1 MIVDK
6 LLYEIGIDT
15 KGVQEGL
22 NSLQS
27 AATKIDNEFN
37 GMASRW
43 GGVIQGVI
51 SNVIAPVAGAFAIGK
66 IVNSYMSDVSEVATL
81 TGAYNQKLDEWR
93 IKRAQLARVTKED
106 IELYKQYK
114 EAMTGFNI
122 AIADVSAKL
131 MRSFA
136 PVMKLAVNGLQDF
149 TKWINRNQDNITR
162 FLLVLSGVLTGV
174 FLPAILKTSA
184 ALLMSP
190 LTWLIGALGV
200 LVLVF
205 DDLTTYIRG
214 GKSAFGDFWAI
225 FGTGPE
231 IMQKLNKAF
240 EGFKQII
247 SIIWKPLAI
256 VIGLFAGFK
265 IAAVMAGMFTK
276 SLLAIKGAMT
286 AIAAHPIMAMLVALV
301 SLILWISD
309 AFERAGGDWQKT
321 FELMGQDVIDF
332 LNIFGGL
339 GDLILSVFEPVKDL
353 LSSLGGIITGVLST
367 LANIGQ
373 LLWSYLTG
381 GSEEAKAKIVDAIE
395 GSIKHAFESL
405 VKFAN
410 NLIPAFLNLISAI
423 GSGLS
428 SLGDLVL
435 QGLTAAFSFAFDVI
449 IKGLQFV
456 LDAILGVFR
465 GLSYAIGRLIE
476 GVSNLLG
483 SIATSIAGAFSALF
497 SGLLS
502 IISGITSD
510 IANLFSGI
518 SSAVIELSNL
528 LGSIATSI
536 AGAFSALFSGL
547 LSIISGITSDIANL
561 FSGISSAVIEFASN
575 AYSYFTSAFDSL
587 SNAIT
592 AITNTIANSFTAAYE
607 SIKAIVL
614 SLVASIT
621 DGLKSLQA
629 FASGLWQGIQD
640 AIKETAEAIGSFF
653 GNIWSSINSVIELC
667 TQSAKAIFKLFSNPF
682 ETLKGMANSIGKLVS
697 GAFDSIKQT
706 AGNVVDWI
714 SSAWNKLPE
723 SIKTIVPIDWLLEKF
738 NQVKGQISGLI
749 DSFLGLGSKIAQV
762 FNNVTTA
769 ITSAF
774 DAGLQSAMEFF
785 NSVLSFFTDI
795 PNKIA
800 AAFDISGLIDGAKDK
815 LKGLAGGAMDGVK
828 SFFGFGDTKEEQE
841 QTTKAANQTIQSTL
855 QTINTGLTTN
865 NQTIAAAPVTANTSS
880 ITNST
885 YNNDNSRR
893 ANTNQ
898 INNTVNIN
906 VPNGADARGIV
917 REAEK
922 SFNNLNASNNYVM
935 ASEYGN
941 FNT

>member
-15 KGVQEGL
+15 KGVKEGL

-27 AATKIDNEFN
+27 AATKIDDEFN

-81 TGAYNQKLDEWR
+81 TGAYCQKLDEWR

-106 IELYKQYK
+106 IALYKQYK

-122 AIADVSAKL
+122 AVADVSAKL
-131 MRSFA
+131 VRTFA

-200 LVLVF
+200 LVLIF

-256 VIGLFAGFK
+256 VIGAFAGFK
-265 IAAVMAGMFTK
+265 IALVMVDMFTK
-276 SLLAIKGAMT
+276 GLLAVKAAMS
-286 AIAAHPIMAMLVALV
+286 AIAAHPIMAMLFALV

-353 LSSLGGIITGVLST
+353 FSSLGGIITGVLST
-367 LANIGQ
+367 IANLGQ

-395 GSIKHAFESL
+395 GSVKHAFESL
-405 VKFAN
+405 VNFAN
-410 NLIPAFLNLISAI
+410 SLIPAFLNLISAI

-449 IKGLQFV
+449 VKGLQFV

-483 SIATSIAGAFSALF
+483 SIATSIAGAFSLVF
-497 SGLLS
+497 NGLLS
-502 IISGITSD
+502 IITGITSD
-510 IANLFSGI
+510 IASLFSGI
-518 SSAVIELSNL
+518 A
-528 LGSIATSI
+528 
-536 AGAFSALFSGL
+536 
-547 LSIISGITSDIANL
+547 
-561 FSGISSAVIEFASN
+561 SAVIEFASN

-592 AITNTIANSFTAAYE
+592 VITNTIANSFTAAYE
-607 SIKAIVL
+607 AVKAIVL
-614 SLVASIT
+614 SLVAFIG
-621 DGLKSLQA
+621 DGFKSLQA
-629 FASGLWQGIQD
+629 FASGLWHGIQE
-640 AIKETAEAIGSFF
+640 AIKETAETIGSFF
-653 GNIWSSINSVIELC
+653 
-667 TQSAKAIFKLFSNPF
+667 SAPF
-682 ETLKGMANSIGKLVS
+682 EKLKGMANSVSKLVS
-697 GAFDSIKQT
+697 GAFNSIKQT

-723 SIKTIVPIDWLLEKF
+723 SIKNIVPIDWLLEKF

-762 FNNVTTA
+762 FNSVTTA

-785 NSVLSFFTDI
+785 NSVLSFFAEI
-795 PNKIA
+795 PSKIA

-841 QTTKAANQTIQSTL
+841 QTTKAANQAIQSTV

>member
-518 SSAVIELSNL
+518 SSAVIE
-528 LGSIATSI
+528 
-536 AGAFSALFSGL
+536 
-547 LSIISGITSDIANL
+547 
-561 FSGISSAVIEFASN
+561 FASN

>member
-106 IELYKQYK
+106 IALYKQYK

-122 AIADVSAKL
+122 AVADVSAKL
-131 MRSFA
+131 VRTFA

-200 LVLVF
+200 LVLIF

-256 VIGLFAGFK
+256 VIGAFAGFK
-265 IAAVMAGMFTK
+265 IALVMVDMFTK
-276 SLLAIKGAMT
+276 GLLAVKAAMT
-286 AIAAHPIMAMLVALV
+286 AIAAHPIMAMLFALV

-353 LSSLGGIITGVLST
+353 FSSLGGIITGVLST
-367 LANIGQ
+367 IANLGQ

-405 VKFAN
+405 VNFAN

-449 IKGLQFV
+449 VKGLQFV

-483 SIATSIAGAFSALF
+483 SIATSIAGAFSSVF
-497 SGLLS
+497 NGLLS
-502 IISGITSD
+502 IITGITSD
-510 IANLFSGI
+510 ITNLFNGI
-518 SSAVIELSNL
+518 A
-528 LGSIATSI
+528 
-536 AGAFSALFSGL
+536 
-547 LSIISGITSDIANL
+547 
-561 FSGISSAVIEFASN
+561 SAVIEFASN

-607 SIKAIVL
+607 LVKTVAS
-614 SLVASIT
+614 SLVTSFV
-621 DGLKSLQA
+621 DGFKSLQA
-629 FASGLWQGIQD
+629 FAAGLWQGIQE
-640 AIKETAEAIGSFF
+640 AIKETAEAISSFF
-653 GNIWSSINSVIELC
+653 
-667 TQSAKAIFKLFSNPF
+667 SAPF
-682 ETLKGMANSIGKLVS
+682 EKLKGMANSVSKLVS
-697 GAFDSIKQT
+697 GAFNSIKQT

-723 SIKTIVPIDWLLEKF
+723 SIKNIVPIDWLLEKF
-738 NQVKGQISGLI
+738 NQVKGQISSLI

-762 FNNVTTA
+762 FNSVTTA

-785 NSVLSFFTDI
+785 NSVLSFFAEI
-795 PNKIA
+795 PSKIA

-841 QTTKAANQTIQSTL
+841 QTTKAANQAIQSTV

>member
-15 KGVQEGL
+15 KGVKEGL

-27 AATKIDNEFN
+27 AATKIDDEFN

-81 TGAYNQKLDEWR
+81 TGAYCQKLDEWR

-106 IELYKQYK
+106 IALYKQYK

-122 AIADVSAKL
+122 AVADVSAKL
-131 MRSFA
+131 VRTFA

-200 LVLVF
+200 LVLIF

-247 SIIWKPLAI
+247 SILWKPLAI
-256 VIGLFAGFK
+256 VIGAFAGFK
-265 IAAVMAGMFTK
+265 IALVMVDMFTK
-276 SLLAIKGAMT
+276 GLLAVKAAMT
-286 AIAAHPIMAMLVALV
+286 AIAAHPIMAMLFALV

-353 LSSLGGIITGVLST
+353 FSSLGGIITGVLST
-367 LANIGQ
+367 IANLGQ

-395 GSIKHAFESL
+395 GSVKHAFESL
-405 VKFAN
+405 VNFAN

-449 IKGLQFV
+449 VKGLQFV

-483 SIATSIAGAFSALF
+483 SIATSIAGAFSLVF
-497 SGLLS
+497 NGLLS
-502 IISGITSD
+502 IITGITSD
-510 IANLFSGI
+510 IASLFSGI
-518 SSAVIELSNL
+518 A
-528 LGSIATSI
+528 
-536 AGAFSALFSGL
+536 
-547 LSIISGITSDIANL
+547 
-561 FSGISSAVIEFASN
+561 SAVIEFASN

-607 SIKAIVL
+607 SVKAIVL
-614 SLVASIT
+614 SLVTSIGE
-621 DGLKSLQA
+621 GLKSLQA
-629 FASGLWQGIQD
+629 FASGLWQSIQD
-640 AIKETAEAIGSFF
+640 AIKETAETIGSFF
-653 GNIWSSINSVIELC
+653 
-667 TQSAKAIFKLFSNPF
+667 SAPF
-682 ETLKGMANSIGKLVS
+682 ETLKGMANSVSKLVS

-723 SIKTIVPIDWLLEKF
+723 SIKNIVPIDWLLEKF
-738 NQVKGQISGLI
+738 NQIKGQISGLI
-749 DSFLGLGSKIAQV
+749 DSFLSLGSKIAQV
-762 FNNVTTA
+762 FNSVTTA

-785 NSVLSFFTDI
+785 NSVLSFFAEI
-795 PNKIA
+795 PSKIA

-841 QTTKAANQTIQSTL
+841 QTTKAANQAIQSTV

>member
-15 KGVQEGL
+15 KGVKEGL

-27 AATKIDNEFN
+27 AATKIDDEFN

-81 TGAYNQKLDEWR
+81 TGAYCQKLDEWR

-106 IELYKQYK
+106 IALYKQYK

-122 AIADVSAKL
+122 AVADVSAKL
-131 MRSFA
+131 VRTFA

-162 FLLVLSGVLTGV
+162 FLLVVSGVLTGV

-256 VIGLFAGFK
+256 VIGAFAGFK
-265 IAAVMAGMFTK
+265 IALVMVDMFTK
-276 SLLAIKGAMT
+276 GLLAVKAAMT
-286 AIAAHPIMAMLVALV
+286 AIAAHPIMAMLFALV

-353 LSSLGGIITGVLST
+353 FSSLGGIITGVLST
-367 LANIGQ
+367 IANLGQ

-405 VKFAN
+405 VNFAN
-410 NLIPAFLNLISAI
+410 SLIPAFLNLISAI

-449 IKGLQFV
+449 VKGLQFV

-465 GLSYAIGRLIE
+465 GLSHAIGRLIE

-483 SIATSIAGAFSALF
+483 SIATSIAEAFSSVF
-497 SGLLS
+497 NGLLS
-502 IISGITSD
+502 IISGITGE
-510 IANLFSGI
+510 ITGLFSGI
-518 SSAVIELSNL
+518 A
-528 LGSIATSI
+528 
-536 AGAFSALFSGL
+536 
-547 LSIISGITSDIANL
+547 
-561 FSGISSAVIEFASN
+561 SAVIEFASN

-592 AITNTIANSFTAAYE
+592 AITSTIANSFTAAYE
-607 SIKAIVL
+607 LVKT
-614 SLVASIT
+614 VASSLIT
-621 DGLKSLQA
+621 SFVDGFKSLQA
-629 FASGLWQGIQD
+629 FASGLWHGIQE
-640 AIKETAEAIGSFF
+640 AIKETAETISSFF
-653 GNIWSSINSVIELC
+653 
-667 TQSAKAIFKLFSNPF
+667 SAPF
-682 ETLKGMANSIGKLVS
+682 ETLKGMATSVSKLVS

-723 SIKTIVPIDWLLEKF
+723 SFKKIVPIDWLLEKF
-738 NQVKGQISGLI
+738 NQLKSQIGSLV
-749 DSFLGLGSKIAQV
+749 DSFLGLGDKIAQV
-762 FNNVTTA
+762 FNSVTTA

-785 NSVLSFFTDI
+785 NSVLSFFAEI
-795 PNKIA
+795 PSKIA

-841 QTTKAANQTIQSTL
+841 QTTKAANQAIQSTV

-885 YNNDNSRR
+885 YNNDNSKR

>member
-43 GGVIQGVI
+43 GGVIQGVL
-51 SNVIAPVAGAFAIGK
+51 SNVIAPIAGAFAIGK

-205 DDLTTYIRG
+205 DDLTTYIKG

-276 SLLAIKGAMT
+276 GLLAIKAAMT

-353 LSSLGGIITGVLST
+353 LSSLGGIITGVLSA

-373 LLWSYLTG
+373 LFWSYLTG

-405 VKFAN
+405 VSFAN

-423 GSGLS
+423 ASGLS

-449 IKGLQFV
+449 VKGLQFV

-483 SIATSIAGAFSALF
+483 SIATSIAGAFSAVF
-497 SGLLS
+497 DALLS
-502 IISGITSD
+502 IVSGITSD
-510 IANLFSGI
+510 ITSLFSGI
-518 SSAVIELSNL
+518 SSAVSEL
-528 LGSIATSI
+528 
-536 AGAFSALFSGL
+536 
-547 LSIISGITSDIANL
+547 ANN
-561 FSGISSAVIEFASN
+561 V
-575 AYSYFTSAFDSL
+575 YSFFTSAFDSL

-607 SIKAIVL
+607 SVKAIVL
-614 SLVASIT
+614 NLVASIT

-640 AIKETAEAIGSFF
+640 AVKGTVETIGSFF
-653 GNIWSSINSVIELC
+653 SNIWSSISSVIDLC
-667 TQSAKAIFKLFSNPF
+667 AQSAKAIFKLFSNPF
-682 ETLKGMANSIGKLVS
+682 ETLKGVANSISKLVS
-697 GAFDSIKQT
+697 SVFDSIKQT

-723 SIKTIVPIDWLLEKF
+723 SIKNIIPVDWLLEKF
-738 NQVKGQISGLI
+738 NQVKGQISSLI
-749 DSFLGLGSKIAQV
+749 DSFLGLGNKIAQV
-762 FNNVTTA
+762 FNSVTTA

-785 NSVLSFFTDI
+785 NSVLAFFAEI
-795 PNKIA
+795 PSKIA
-800 AAFDISGLIDGAKDK
+800 AAFDISGLIDGAKEK

-841 QTTKAANQTIQSTL
+841 QTTKAANQAIQSTV

-865 NQTIAAAPVTANTSS
+865 NQTIAAAPVTANTSN

-885 YNNDNSRR
+885 YNNDNSKR
-893 ANTNQ
+893 ANTSQ

-922 SFNNLNASNNYVM
+922 SFNNFNTSNNYVM

>member
-15 KGVQEGL
+15 KGVKEGL

-27 AATKIDNEFN
+27 AATKIDDEFN

-81 TGAYNQKLDEWR
+81 TGAYCQKLDEWR

-106 IELYKQYK
+106 IALYKQYK

-122 AIADVSAKL
+122 AVADVSAKL
-131 MRSFA
+131 VRTFA

-162 FLLVLSGVLTGV
+162 FLLVVSGVLTGV

-200 LVLVF
+200 LVLIF

-231 IMQKLNKAF
+231 IMKKLNKAF

-256 VIGLFAGFK
+256 VIGAFAGFK
-265 IAAVMAGMFTK
+265 IALVMVDMFTK
-276 SLLAIKGAMT
+276 GLLAVKAAMT
-286 AIAAHPIMAMLVALV
+286 AIAAHPIMAMLFALV

-353 LSSLGGIITGVLST
+353 FSSLGGIITGVLST
-367 LANIGQ
+367 IANLGQ

-405 VKFAN
+405 VNFAN
-410 NLIPAFLNLISAI
+410 SLIPAFLNLISAI

-449 IKGLQFV
+449 VKGLQFV

-483 SIATSIAGAFSALF
+483 SIATSIARAFSLVF
-497 SGLLS
+497 NGLLS
-502 IISGITSD
+502 IITGITSD
-510 IANLFSGI
+510 IANLFNGI
-518 SSAVIELSNL
+518 A
-528 LGSIATSI
+528 
-536 AGAFSALFSGL
+536 
-547 LSIISGITSDIANL
+547 
-561 FSGISSAVIEFASN
+561 SAVIEFASN

-607 SIKAIVL
+607 SVKAIVL
-614 SLVASIT
+614 SLVAFIG
-621 DGLKSLQA
+621 DGFKSLQA
-629 FASGLWQGIQD
+629 FASSLWQGIQD
-640 AIKETAEAIGSFF
+640 AIKGTAKTIGSFF
-653 GNIWSSINSVIELC
+653 
-667 TQSAKAIFKLFSNPF
+667 SAPF
-682 ETLKGMANSIGKLVS
+682 ETLKGMANSVSKLVS

-723 SIKTIVPIDWLLEKF
+723 SIKNIVPIDWLLEKF

-762 FNNVTTA
+762 FNSVTTA

-785 NSVLSFFTDI
+785 NSVLSFFAEI
-795 PNKIA
+795 PSKIA

-841 QTTKAANQTIQSTL
+841 QTTKAANQAIQSTV

-941 FNT
+941 FNTQR

>member
-15 KGVQEGL
+15 KGVKEGL

-27 AATKIDNEFN
+27 AATKIDDEFN

-81 TGAYNQKLDEWR
+81 TGAYCQKLDEWR

-106 IELYKQYK
+106 IALYKQYK

-122 AIADVSAKL
+122 AVADVSAKL
-131 MRSFA
+131 VRTFA

-214 GKSAFGDFWAI
+214 GKSAFSDFWAI

-256 VIGLFAGFK
+256 VMGAFAGFK
-265 IAAVMAGMFTK
+265 IALVMVDMFTK
-276 SLLAIKGAMT
+276 GLLAVKAAMT
-286 AIAAHPIMAMLVALV
+286 AIAAHPIMAMLFALV

-353 LSSLGGIITGVLST
+353 FSSLGGIITGVLSAI
-367 LANIGQ
+367 ANIGK
-373 LLWSYLTG
+373 LFWSYLTG

-395 GSIKHAFESL
+395 GSVKHAFESL
-405 VKFAN
+405 VNFAN
-410 NLIPAFLNLISAI
+410 SLIPAFLNLISAI

-449 IKGLQFV
+449 VKGLQFV

-483 SIATSIAGAFSALF
+483 SIATSIAGAFSSVF
-497 SGLLS
+497 NGLLS
-502 IISGITSD
+502 IITGITSD
-510 IANLFSGI
+510 IASLFSGI
-518 SSAVIELSNL
+518 A
-528 LGSIATSI
+528 
-536 AGAFSALFSGL
+536 
-547 LSIISGITSDIANL
+547 
-561 FSGISSAVIEFASN
+561 SAVIEFASN
-575 AYSYFTSAFDSL
+575 AYSYFTSVFDSL

-592 AITNTIANSFTAAYE
+592 AITNTIANSFTVAYK
-607 SIKAIVL
+607 SVKAIVL
-614 SLVASIT
+614 SLVTSI
-621 DGLKSLQA
+621 GEGFKSLQA
-629 FASGLWQGIQD
+629 FASGLWHGIQE
-640 AIKETAEAIGSFF
+640 AIKETAKTIGSFF
-653 GNIWSSINSVIELC
+653 
-667 TQSAKAIFKLFSNPF
+667 SAPF
-682 ETLKGMANSIGKLVS
+682 EKLKGMANSVSKLVS
-697 GAFDSIKQT
+697 GAFNSIKQT

-723 SIKTIVPIDWLLEKF
+723 SIKNIVPIDWLLEKF
-738 NQVKGQISGLI
+738 NQVKGQISSLI

-762 FNNVTTA
+762 FNSVTTA

-785 NSVLSFFTDI
+785 NSVLSFFAEI
-795 PNKIA
+795 PSKIA

-841 QTTKAANQTIQSTL
+841 QTTKAANQAIQSTV

-885 YNNDNSRR
+885 YNNDNSKR

>member
-106 IELYKQYK
+106 IALYKQYK

-122 AIADVSAKL
+122 AVADVSAKL
-131 MRSFA
+131 VRTFA

-200 LVLVF
+200 LVLIF

-256 VIGLFAGFK
+256 VIGAFAGFK
-265 IAAVMAGMFTK
+265 IALVMVDMFTK
-276 SLLAIKGAMT
+276 GLLAVKAAMT
-286 AIAAHPIMAMLVALV
+286 AIAAHPIMAMLFALV

-353 LSSLGGIITGVLST
+353 FSSLGGIITGVLST
-367 LANIGQ
+367 IANLGQ

-405 VKFAN
+405 VNFAN
-410 NLIPAFLNLISAI
+410 SLIPAFLNLISAI

-449 IKGLQFV
+449 VKGLQFV

-483 SIATSIAGAFSALF
+483 SIATSIAGAFSSVF
-497 SGLLS
+497 NGLLS
-502 IISGITSD
+502 IITGITSD
-510 IANLFSGI
+510 IANLFNGI
-518 SSAVIELSNL
+518 A
-528 LGSIATSI
+528 
-536 AGAFSALFSGL
+536 
-547 LSIISGITSDIANL
+547 
-561 FSGISSAVIEFASN
+561 SAVIEFASN

-607 SIKAIVL
+607 LVKTVAS
-614 SLVASIT
+614 SLVTSFV
-621 DGLKSLQA
+621 DGFKSLQA
-629 FASGLWQGIQD
+629 FASGLWQGIQE
-640 AIKETAEAIGSFF
+640 AIKETAEAISGFF
-653 GNIWSSINSVIELC
+653 SKILSSINSVIELC

-682 ETLKGMANSIGKLVS
+682 ETLKGMANSISKLVS

-706 AGNVVDWI
+706 ASNVVDWI

-723 SIKTIVPIDWLLEKF
+723 SIKNIVPIDWLLEKF

-762 FNNVTTA
+762 FNTVTTA

-785 NSVLSFFTDI
+785 NSVLSFFAEI
-795 PNKIA
+795 PSKIA

-841 QTTKAANQTIQSTL
+841 QTTKAANQAIQSTV

-941 FNT
+941 FNTQR

>member
-15 KGVQEGL
+15 KGVKEGL

-27 AATKIDNEFN
+27 AATKIDDEFN

-81 TGAYNQKLDEWR
+81 TGAYCQKLDEWR

-106 IELYKQYK
+106 IALYKQYK

-122 AIADVSAKL
+122 AVADVSAKL
-131 MRSFA
+131 VRTFA

-200 LVLVF
+200 LVLIF

-256 VIGLFAGFK
+256 VIGAFAGFK
-265 IAAVMAGMFTK
+265 IALVMVDMFTK
-276 SLLAIKGAMT
+276 GLLAVKTAMT
-286 AIAAHPIMAMLVALV
+286 AIAAHPIMAMLFALV

-309 AFERAGGDWQKT
+309 AFKRAGGDWQKT

-353 LSSLGGIITGVLST
+353 FSSLGGIITGVLST
-367 LANIGQ
+367 IANLGQ

-395 GSIKHAFESL
+395 GSVKHAFESL
-405 VKFAN
+405 VNFAN
-410 NLIPAFLNLISAI
+410 SLIPAFLNLISAI

-449 IKGLQFV
+449 VKGLQFV

-483 SIATSIAGAFSALF
+483 SIATSIAEAFSSVF
-497 SGLLS
+497 NGLLS
-502 IISGITSD
+502 IITGITSD
-510 IANLFSGI
+510 IASLFSGI
-518 SSAVIELSNL
+518 A
-528 LGSIATSI
+528 
-536 AGAFSALFSGL
+536 
-547 LSIISGITSDIANL
+547 
-561 FSGISSAVIEFASN
+561 SAVIEFASN
-575 AYSYFTSAFDSL
+575 AYSYFTSVFDSL

-592 AITNTIANSFTAAYE
+592 AITNAIANSFTAAYE
-607 SIKAIVL
+607 LVKTVAS
-614 SLVASIT
+614 SLVTSFV
-621 DGLKSLQA
+621 DGFKSLQA
-629 FASGLWQGIQD
+629 FASGLWQGIQE
-640 AIKETAEAIGSFF
+640 AIKETAETIGSFF
-653 GNIWSSINSVIELC
+653 GNIWSSISSVIELC

-682 ETLKGMANSIGKLVS
+682 ETLKGMANSVSKLVS

-723 SIKTIVPIDWLLEKF
+723 SIKNIVP
-738 NQVKGQISGLI
+738 I

-762 FNNVTTA
+762 FNSVTTA
-769 ITSAF
+769 ITNAF
-774 DAGLQSAMEFF
+774 DAGLKSAMEFF
-785 NSVLSFFTDI
+785 NSVLSFFAEI
-795 PNKIA
+795 PSKIA

-841 QTTKAANQTIQSTL
+841 QTTKAANQAIQSTV